1 MVLMCIRVFSKYSIL
16 IYSHRTSFVY
26 MCEHEHRY
34 SYAYSYI
41 CICVIIHVN
50 FRNSW
55 GVLVFKVGELCIRLG
70 SVDGH

>member
-1 MVLMCIRVFSKYSIL
+1 MSVTDNC
-16 IYSHRTSFVY
+16 
-26 MCEHEHRY
+26 
-34 SYAYSYI
+34 
-41 CICVIIHVN
+41 VN